1 MATALKLKNDIKK
14 LKSAINSKATPKS
27 FLPKL
32 KAQLEKA
39 ENELASLK
47 SGAKPRKTSTTKG
60 TEKTLS
66 ALEKLIQKKKYSVYK
81 GAGVDLKKDAGEGA
95 LATGRRVSKGLK
107 ANQYG
112 SKGDNKGNVYYEY
125 RPNRLDVKQPK
136 KAQKYPKLEKGGMMD
151 MLKEDDYVWN
161 AAGKKLV
168 VEKVTDA
175 EYYLSGFM
183 QPFGMPF
190 SKDKVHEYIKS
201 GFWSLKPKYA
211 DGGMMAKDG
220 QVDNIFSLL
229 NKSNQKETVDKGYL
243 KFEILILPTRD
254 YNKLV
259 TPTLRPYVKD
269 GKTKKIINEGYVL
282 AYVQYVD
289 GEASQAGFKRF
300 DNIQDANNEKIKMT
314 GYSFSSSTSMMAHGG
329 ETEDLQHLVGSSINV
344 YQMGVK
350 QPTVETIK
358 SIRVTDKKF
367 SNRDVVLETE
377 GGGVDRFPLS
387 KLDDFL
393 KGEDIKITG
402 GKEPYAIA
410 LVEKMAKGG
419 EVKVDDILEASTG
432 VRVKVVDYD
441 PKFGGRVKV
450 RRMDEYDTGEPSQ
463 WIPVSKFKRVEGKMM
478 AKGGALSHGL
488 KLGDKIVADQFWENS
503 VVVDNPIRGRAVVYL
518 ETGKRVEGGK
528 MAYGGEL
535 HKTEA

>member
-136 KAQKYPKLEKGGMMD
+136 KAQKYPKLEKGGETSSKVFNTKLNVGKAKYVVSYHDGKKTNKDGSPFYDMAIFKNMKDFMNFKKKLKPEGYKEYADGGMMD

-201 GFWSLKPKYA
+201 GLWSLKPKYA
-211 DGGMMAKDG
+211 DGG
-220 QVDNIFSLL
+220 
-229 NKSNQKETVDKGYL
+229 
-243 KFEILILPTRD
+243 
-254 YNKLV
+254 
-259 TPTLRPYVKD
+259 
-269 GKTKKIINEGYVL
+269 
-282 AYVQYVD
+282 
-289 GEASQAGFKRF
+289 
-300 DNIQDANNEKIKMT
+300 KM
-314 GYSFSSSTSMMAHGG
+314 SHGG

-478 AKGGALSHGL
+478 AKGGAVSHGL
-488 KLGDKIVADQFWENS
+488 KMGDKIVADQFWENS
-503 VVVDNPIRGRAVVYL
+503 VVVDNPKTGRAVVYL
-518 ETGKRVEGGK
+518 ETGKRVESGK

>member
-107 ANQYG
+107 ANQFG

-136 KAQKYPKLEKGGMMD
+136 KAQKYPKLEKGGETSSKVFNTK
-151 MLKEDDYVWN
+151 LNVGKAKYVVSYHD
-161 AAGKKLV
+161 GKKTN
-168 VEKVTDA
+168 KDGSPFYDMA
-175 EYYLSGFM
+175 IFKNMKDFM
-183 QPFGMPF
+183 NF
-190 SKDKVHEYIKS
+190 KKKLKS
-201 GFWSLKPKYA
+201 EGYKEYA
-211 DGGMMAKDG
+211 DGGMMEKGGGVYSSD
-220 QVDNIFSLL
+220 SMYTL
-229 NKSNQKETVDKGYL
+229 TVS
-243 KFEILILPTRD
+243 
-254 YNKLV
+254 
-259 TPTLRPYVKD
+259 KD
-269 GKTKKIINEGYVL
+269 GKELGRENFRAKNIKEAREIGEEYEEKYMKKFGDFL
-282 AYVQYVD
+282 HFHVQ
-289 GEASQAGFKRF
+289 EATPSHSK
-300 DNIQDANNEKIKMT
+300 
-314 GYSFSSSTSMMAHGG
+314 MAHGG

-402 GKEPYAIA
+402 GKEPYAIG

-478 AKGGALSHGL
+478 AKGGAVSHGL
-488 KLGDKIVADQFWENS
+488 KMGDKIVADQFWENS
-503 VVVDNPIRGRAVVYL
+503 VVVDNPKTGRAVVYL
-518 ETGKRVEGGK
+518 ETGKRVESGK